1 MIASG
6 AYAPRARGAGGPI
19 VSSEMF
25 ETLFEFFFKYRPI
38 VFDEGTL
45 AVRPTTATWFMAL
58 AVVAIGVVTWRTYLG
73 VRANSRPLDR
83 AVLIG
88 VRFAIL
94 ALALACLL
102 RPVLVLSQVV
112 PQQNFLGVLIDDS
125 RSMGIADRDGETR
138 ADFITQQFGGEEPPL
153 LAALA
158 DRFAL
163 RLFGFSSATD
173 RIGSVDEL
181 TFNGTETHLG
191 QALTRAHEELDGVP
205 LSGLV
210 VLSDGADNASEP
222 VADALLPLEAA
233 GIPVFTV
240 GLGREEYTQDIQLS
254 RVDTPRAVLKDAALV
269 VDVVVTQNGYRG
281 ETVSLQVEDEGR
293 IVAEQSVT
301 LPADGEPTTVRVRFA
316 AADAGPRLF
325 SFRVA
330 PRPDEMVIQN
340 NERHVLIMVEDT
352 REKILYFEGEPRWER
367 KFIGRAVA
375 DDENLQVAVLQRT
388 AENKFM
394 RTGVEDADDLVGG
407 FPRTREELF
416 QYRALI
422 LGSIE
427 ANYFTPDQLRM
438 IADFVSERGG
448 GFVMLGGQRAYAEGG
463 YAGTP
468 VADIL
473 PVVLD
478 ERAGEGEAS
487 FFLETDVRPTR
498 AGATHPATQIAD
510 TEEASGERWL
520 ELPPIT
526 MVNEIRELK
535 PGATALLTSGDES
548 LVVLAFQRYGAGK
561 ALAFPVQDSWMW
573 QMHFDIPVE
582 DQTHETLWRRL
593 LRWLV
598 EGVPDQVAA
607 DLPKDRVELDES
619 IQLRAEVDDAN
630 YEEINNSQVSAWI
643 TDPDDELTEVRMDWT
658 ADRDGE
664 YAANFAPRKEGLY
677 EVRMEATGD
686 GELLGSDTAYL
697 RVAPSDSEYYD
708 STLREPLLER
718 VAEDTGGR
726 YYTADAVDSLV
737 DDIQTVG
744 GGVTVVEERD
754 LWDMPAFLFLFLV
767 LVLGEW
773 GYRRSRGLA

>member
-1 MIASG
+1 
-6 AYAPRARGAGGPI
+6 
-19 VSSEMF
+19 MF

-45 AVRPTTATWFMAL
+45 AVRPTTATWVMAL
-58 AVVAIGVVTWRTYLG
+58 AVAAIGVVTWRTYQG
-73 VRANSRPLDR
+73 VRANSRPVDR

-88 VRFAIL
+88 LRFAIL
-94 ALALACLL
+94 ALVLACLL

-163 RLFGFSSATD
+163 RLFSFSSVTD
-173 RIGSVDEL
+173 RIDSVDEL
-181 TFNGTETHLG
+181 VFDGTETHLG

-210 VLSDGADNASEP
+210 VLSDGADNADAP
-222 VADALLPLEAA
+222 LADALLPLEAA

-240 GLGREEYTQDIQLS
+240 GLGREEYSQDIQLS
-254 RVDTPRAVLKDAALV
+254 RVDTPRTVLKGAALV

-293 IVAEQSVT
+293 IVAEQAVT
-301 LPADGEPTTVRVRFA
+301 LPGDGEPTTVRVRFA

-330 PRPDEMVIQN
+330 PRPDEMVTQN
-340 NERHVLIMVEDT
+340 NERHALIMVEDT

-375 DDENLQVAVLQRT
+375 DDANLQVAVLQRT

-394 RTGVEDADDLVGG
+394 RTGVEDAEDLMGG

-427 ANYFTPDQLRM
+427 ANHFTPDQLRM

-448 GFVMLGGQRAYAEGG
+448 GLLMLGGQRAFAEGG

-478 ERAGEGEAS
+478 ERAGEDEAS
-487 FFLETDVRPTR
+487 FFIETAVRPTR
-498 AGATHPATQIAD
+498 AGETHPATQIAD
-510 TEEASGERWL
+510 TEEASSARWL
-520 ELPPIT
+520 ELPPLT
-526 MVNEIRELK
+526 LVNEIREVK
-535 PGATALLTSGDES
+535 PGATTLLTSADES

-561 ALAFPVQDSWMW
+561 VLAFPVQDSWMW
-573 QMHFDIPVE
+573 QMHADIPVD

-598 EGVPDQVAA
+598 DGVPDQVVA
-607 DLPKDRVELDES
+607 DLPKDRVELNES
-619 IQLRAEVDDAN
+619 ISLRVEVDDAN

-664 YAANFAPRKEGLY
+664 YAASFAPRKEGLY
-677 EVRMEATGD
+677 EVRMEAASD

-708 STLREPLLER
+708 STLRTPLLER

-726 YYTADAVDSLV
+726 YYTADAIDSLV

-744 GGVTVVEERD
+744 GGVTVIEERD
-754 LWDMPAFLFLFLV
+754 LWDMPVFLFLFLV